1 VPSARY
7 AETGFWF
14 NTALGGLGNAE
25 FTSRFP
31 GIREALLSLP
41 CKSAIIDVE
50 VVARREDG
58 SPDFRAL
65 HSGNNAEQLLVQM
78 QAARPRRHRL
88 EEEAYPIPSRASAI
102 G

>member
-41 CKSAIIDVE
+41 CKSAIIDAE

-65 HSGNNAEQLLVQM
+65 HSGNYSQEDLCV
-78 QAARPRRHRL
+78 
-88 EEEAYPIPSRASAI
+88 
-102 G
+102 